1 VEVCQEEYVWTPVC
15 ITSVPHHGS
24 VGSYHIFE
32 FRYKQEF
39 SVFYDF
45 LCGFYDMHKDEESY
59 FWNARK
65 ILRSEEGNNH
75 AFLQLIA
82 GGGTTAD
89 EFVRLRRDSGELFQL
104 YVDSRSDSGKAR
116 ELQAKLEAMDPEAA
130 HIAKRAVISPIHTA
144 QRLIVEAQSKSVQTA
159 DSIDDYIPSKDG
171 LSWVKK

>member
-1 VEVCQEEYVWTPVC
+1 L
-15 ITSVPHHGS
+15 
-24 VGSYHIFE
+24 
-32 FRYKQEF
+32 
-39 SVFYDF
+39 YDF

-130 HIAKRAVISPIHTA
+130 HIAKRAVISLRDT
-144 QRLIVEAQSKSVQTA
+144 QQLIVEAQSKSVQTA